1 MLSGADGSAGTSGT
15 YVCFGDWPKTI
26 KAAGITVNESKS
38 VQVGA
43 NTYYKGSDGAWY
55 AKQQENAY
63 HTGYSYSDNTA
74 VAQSSAGSYKY
85 FKVEPIKWRV
95 VTTDYNGSGKKLLLA
110 ENILINGTYYDNT
123 RGTCTMTAVPS
134 PAAWMQPTSAS
145 FRLCA

>member
-26 KAAGITVNESKS
+26 KADGVSVNESKS

-55 AKQQENAY
+55 AKQQEKANGSNY
-63 HTGYSYSDNTA
+63 KYSDNTA
-74 VAQSSAGSYKY
+74 VAQNSANSFKY
-85 FKVEPIKWRV
+85 FKVEPIKCRV

-110 ENILINGTYYDNT
+110 ENILINCRYDDNKNNYENSEIRGYLNGDFYNT
-123 RGTCTMTAVPS
+123 AF
-134 PAAWMQPTSAS
+134 TSD
-145 FRLCA
+145 L